1 LNAQNSSVKTL
12 KEVQTLSYVLK
23 SISEGKNVEQIAE
36 RLDGEMNLVR
46 IWVET
51 LLQIHFIDKN
61 YFNELVITSD
71 GKDFLQKFDLN
82 R

>member
-1 LNAQNSSVKTL
+1 L